1 MVEET
6 TTDIHIPMEKLLQRL
21 TTLNGFIQL
30 LAHQLDIFQQTSI
43 KSFEEQK
50 VDSSRVFAGFALLIP
65 DLSTPDN
72 QHFLNDVQGGGYI
85 KEGDEYFKA
94 GEELVKNLSA
104 WTIAQSY
111 EAFETFLRD
120 TAAYFFHA
128 QRPQKPIGSLQQIP
142 IDTDNID
149 AWKSYFRERK
159 WDPSNILKLF
169 RHIEP
174 EIEKTEKHNILQVD
188 IQQWFQIYTSVRHAV
203 THSNS
208 RLMRQDI
215 NASAISIEK
224 ILPTFFPG
232 SWEEDTYHIKC
243 SQENAIKVIKL
254 IGAYAFL
261 IYKKLCYKRDI
272 PLLIDIIK

>member
-1 MVEET
+1 MVKET
-6 TTDIHIPMEKLLQRL
+6 TADIHIPMEELLRRL
-21 TTLNGFIQL
+21 KTLNGFIRL
-30 LAHQLDIFQQTSI
+30 LAHQLEVFEKTAT
-43 KSFEEQK
+43 KSFEGQEI
-50 VDSSRVFAGFALLIP
+50 DSSKVFAGFALLIP
-65 DLSTPDN
+65 DLLTPDD
-72 QHFLNDVQGGGYI
+72 QHFLNHVHGGSYV

-94 GEELVKNLSA
+94 GEELVKNWSS

-128 QRPQKPIGSLQQIP
+128 QRPQKSIGSLQQIP
-142 IDTDNID
+142 IDADNID
-149 AWKSYFRERK
+149 AWRSYFRERK

-174 EIEKTEKHNILQVD
+174 EIEKTEKHNILQLD
-188 IQQWFQIYTSVRHAV
+188 IQQWFLIYTSIRHAI

-208 RLMRQDI
+208 RLLRQDI
-215 NASAISIEK
+215 KALSVSVEK
-224 ILPTFFPG
+224 ILPAFFPG
-232 SWEEDTYHIKC
+232 TWEEDTYYINC

-261 IYKKLCYKRDI
+261 IYKKLCQKRGI
-272 PLLIDIIK
+272 PLAIDIVK

>member
-1 MVEET
+1 MVEES
-6 TTDIHIPMEKLLQRL
+6 TTDIHIPMEELLRRL
-21 TTLNGFIQL
+21 KTLNGFIHL
-30 LAHQLDIFQQTSI
+30 LAHQLNIFQKTSI
-43 KSFEEQK
+43 KSFEEK
-50 VDSSRVFAGFALLIP
+50 DVDSSKVFAGFALIIP

-72 QHFLNDVQGGGYI
+72 QHFLNHVHGGAYV
-85 KEGDEYFKA
+85 KKGDEYFKA
-94 GEELVKNLSA
+94 GEELVKNWSS

-120 TAAYFFHA
+120 IAAYFFRA

-159 WDPSNILKLF
+159 WDPSNILNLL
-169 RHIEP
+169 RLIEP
-174 EIEKTEKHNILQVD
+174 EIEKTERHNILRLD
-188 IQQWFQIYTSVRHAV
+188 IQQWFSIYTSVRHAV

-215 NASAISIEK
+215 KASAASIEE
-224 ILPTFFPG
+224 ILPAFFPG
-232 SWEEDTYHIKC
+232 SWVEDTYYINC
-243 SQENAIKVIKL
+243 SQENAINIIKL

-261 IYKKLCYKRDI
+261 IYKNLCHKRGV
-272 PLLIDIIK
+272 PLVIDIIK